1 MRLEQIL
8 IHGFK
13 SFAEKTELRIL
24 SGITCI
30 VGPNGCGKSNV
41 ADAVRWALGEQ
52 SPRLLRGHKMEDVI
66 FHGSQSRR
74 SLGMAEVD
82 LRFANEGR
90 LAVPWGEVAVA
101 RRLYRTGDS
110 EYLLNGN
117 QCRLRDVQ
125 DLFAGTGVNPK
136 AYALMDQ
143 ERLNHVLTAKPW
155 ERRIFIEEAAGVA
168 RYKQQR
174 AETQGKLE
182 ATRQNLQRVRDIM
195 DEVRRQLG
203 SLERQARK
211 AQQYKALNQERQA
224 LALALL
230 AADWVALTGRQ
241 EGLGREADGLRDQD
255 QRLRTA
261 LAGMA
266 AVEASQRASLQQL
279 EYRLGDL
286 RQAVQKMQ
294 VEAERLLERR
304 EQIGHQLRDADAE
317 GGRLEEEIR
326 ALGVRLEEIAQEAVD
341 KRVARDAA
349 RQRHAQGLERAGGL
363 DRTLEVLRSALRS
376 ARERLEAFRLEQ
388 VALAGRRS
396 ELTRD
401 AGELRGRQGQL
412 DRARERVELE
422 ASGTGAELA
431 AVVARRDVLERRW
444 QQTGVQLSLLET
456 ERQEATALLAE
467 REATLAQ
474 TRSALGELSVVE
486 AARHSAQE
494 SLERL
499 EREREGYGA
508 GVRAVFS
515 AGDQPGVAGVVGTV
529 ADLLDVPPDL
539 EAAVEAVL
547 GDRLQWVVV
556 ERFEHARAA
565 LGYLHARGAG
575 TATFLPL
582 DTLPARGDAPND
594 GGEPP
599 SPVRWAAGLVGGPQ
613 ASLLSY
619 LLGRVGVVD
628 DLDEA
633 ERLWRRN
640 GVVATYVTPAGDVLA
655 ATGRLSGG
663 RRHAEVNGDDHS
675 ILRRKR
681 AIRQLGDELQEIRGS
696 MAAARARADELER
709 DIAVLEGRRATLSS
723 SVQAQ
728 ETARLAGQK
737 DLEATIRE
745 EERLRRH
752 QETLEVERDQL
763 AAEADETTRRLEQT
777 DAALAES
784 REGERAL
791 DAEMGAVRLAAES
804 DEQQEAQVST
814 EATACRVELAA
825 LAERA
830 ESLERALLQL
840 ADLETETRRRLD
852 QARDRREQIAGRK
865 AELAIDRERS
875 DAQARQAVADR
886 DRLDEELRG
895 LGEEHRRQVEARDAA
910 DLDRRARE
918 QELSALLARQHEIDL
933 QATEIRVRAEELV
946 QDGRRAHG
954 VDGPEALAA
963 AHESGRDLAATR
975 SRHEELAAKIE
986 GLGQVN
992 LIADEEYR
1000 ELEERRGFLRAQHD
1014 DLVGSMKD
1022 LERALRGMTRT
1033 AQERFQ
1039 EAFAEINRHFADIF
1053 GRLFEGGQAELRM
1066 VEPEEGDDDPLDWG
1080 VELMAQPR
1088 GKRLQSVTLM
1098 SGGEKA
1104 LTGLALLFAI
1114 FYYRPSP
1121 FCVLDEVDAPLDD
1134 ANIHRFLRV
1143 LRELCSQTQFVV
1155 ISHNRHTMEAADIL
1169 YGVTMEEPGLSRLV
1183 SVKLADVA
1191 LADP

>member
-1 MRLEQIL
+1 MRLEQIV

-52 SPRLLRGHKMEDVI
+52 SPRLLRGHKMDDVI
-66 FHGSQSRR
+66 FHGSASRR
-74 SLGMAEVD
+74 SLGMAQVD
-82 LRFANEGR
+82 LRFTNDGR

-101 RRLYRTGDS
+101 RRLYRNGDS
-110 EYLLNGN
+110 EYLLNTN
-117 QCRLRDVQ
+117 QCRLRDIQ

-174 AETQGKLE
+174 AETQAKLE
-182 ATRQNLQRVRDIM
+182 ATRQNLERVRDVM
-195 DEVRRQLG
+195 GEVRRQLG
-203 SLERQARK
+203 SLERQARRT
-211 AQQYKALNQERQA
+211 QQYKALQQERQA

-230 AADWVALTGRQ
+230 AADWTALAERQ
-241 EGLGREADGLRDQD
+241 KALSREAAGLHDQD

-266 AVEASQRASLQQL
+266 ALEAGRRASLQQL

-286 RQAVQKMQ
+286 RQSVQKMH

-304 EQIGHQLRDADAE
+304 EQIGHQLRDTGAE
-317 GGRLEEEIR
+317 EVRLEGEIR
-326 ALGVRLEEIAQEAVD
+326 AVGERLEEIARDAGD
-341 KRVARDAA
+341 KRLACDEA
-349 RQRHAQGLERAGGL
+349 RQRRAQGQLRADRLEAA
-363 DRTLEVLRSALRS
+363 LEARRSALRS
-376 ARERLEAFRLEQ
+376 ARDRLEALRLEQ
-388 VALAGRRS
+388 VRLAGRRA
-396 ELTRD
+396 ELTRA
-401 AGELRGRQGQL
+401 AGELRGRQMQL
-412 DRARERVELE
+412 DRARQRIDAE
-422 ASGTGAELA
+422 AGTAGAELA
-431 AVVARRDVLERRW
+431 AVVARRDALERRR
-444 QQTGVQLSLLET
+444 QQTGVQLSLLEN

-467 REATLAQ
+467 REAALAEA
-474 TRSALGELSVVE
+474 RSVLGELSVAE
-486 AARHSAQE
+486 ASRRSVLE

-515 AGDQPGVAGVVGTV
+515 AAGEPKVAGVVGTV

-556 ERFEHARAA
+556 ERFEQARAA
-565 LGYLHARGAG
+565 LGYLHSRGAG
-575 TATFLPL
+575 AATFLPL
-582 DTLPARGDAPND
+582 DTLPTPGDVPA
-594 GGEPP
+594 GTAEPD
-599 SPVRWAAGLVGGPQ
+599 SPVRWAAGLVSGPQ
-613 ASLLSY
+613 AGLLHY
-619 LLGRVGVVD
+619 LLGRVGVVG

-640 GVVATYVTPAGDVLA
+640 GVVATYVTPAGEVLA
-655 ATGRLSGG
+655 ATGRLTGG
-663 RRHAEVNGDDHS
+663 RRNGERNGDDHS

-681 AIRQLGDELQEIRGS
+681 AIRQLGDELAGIRRS
-696 MAAARARADELER
+696 IADERARGDSLER
-709 DIAVLEGRRATLSS
+709 EIETLRGRRADLSS

-728 ETARLAGQK
+728 ETERLAGEK

-752 QETLEVERDQL
+752 RETLAVERDQL
-763 AAEADETTRRLEQT
+763 AAEADETGRRLELT
-777 DAALAES
+777 DADLAES
-784 REGERAL
+784 REGEAAL
-791 DAEMGAVRLAAES
+791 DAEMAAIRLSMET
-804 DEQQEAQVST
+804 DERQEAEVSS
-814 EATACRVELAA
+814 EVTACRVELAA
-825 LAERA
+825 LAERVD
-830 ESLERALLQL
+830 SLERALIEL
-840 ADLETETRRRLD
+840 ADLGTEGQRRLD
-852 QARDRREQIAGRK
+852 QARDRRRQLAARR
-865 AELAIDRERS
+865 AELIVDQERS
-875 DAQARQAVADR
+875 DVQARQAVAER
-886 DRLDEELRG
+886 DRLDEELRE

-910 DLDRRARE
+910 DADRRTQE
-918 QELSALLARQHEIDL
+918 QALSRLLARLHEIDL
-933 QATEIRVRAEELV
+933 QATEIRVRADELLQEV
-946 QDGRRAHG
+946 RRAHG

-963 AHESGRDLAATR
+963 VHDSGRDLAATR
-975 SRHEELAAKIE
+975 SRHDELVAKIE

-1000 ELEERRGFLRAQHD
+1000 ELEERLGFLRAQHD

-1039 EAFAEINRHFADIF
+1039 QAFAEINRHFADIF
-1053 GRLFEGGQAELRM
+1053 GRLFEGGRAELKM
-1066 VEPEEGDDDPLDWG
+1066 IEPEDGDDDPLDWG

-1088 GKRLQSVTLM
+1088 GKRLQSVSLM

-1155 ISHNRHTMEAADIL
+1155 ISHNRYTMEAADIL
-1169 YGVTMEEPGLSRLV
+1169 YGITMEEPGLSRLV
-1183 SVKLADVA
+1183 SVKLADLSPVEA
-1191 LADP
+1191 